1 MLDAR
6 CDLGEEGSAGG
17 GGRRGDDLAEGEAD
31 SGGDA
36 RGGAGRSERAHSDTS
51 SIPTARG
58 SRSVAPAPTVP
69 KHQARASGTSARP
82 ALSSF
87 PADCC
92 QLTPSLVGE
101 KLLILVLY

>member
-1 MLDAR
+1 VLDAR

-51 SIPTARG
+51 SIPMARG
-58 SRSVAPAPTVP
+58 SRSVAHAPTVP
-69 KHQARASGTSARP
+69 KHEQVGHLSQARG
-82 ALSSF
+82 
-87 PADCC
+87 PADW
-92 QLTPSLVGE
+92 
-101 KLLILVLY
+101 